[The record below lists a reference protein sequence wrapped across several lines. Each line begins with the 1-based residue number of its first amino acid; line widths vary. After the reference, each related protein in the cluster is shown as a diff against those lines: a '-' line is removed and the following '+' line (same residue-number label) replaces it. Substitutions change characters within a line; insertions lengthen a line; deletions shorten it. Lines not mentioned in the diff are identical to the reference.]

1 MSKQWLTSLF
11 RLLLI
16 VLSSHEGGKA
26 MSQSTPEEGTRTYS
40 DRPFLVYTNFG
51 VKNDFMAVKQFATR
65 READDWIDYQSA
77 ERPAYYEVIHQS
89 EFETS
94 T

>member
-16 VLSSHEGGKA
+16 VLFSNEGGKA

-65 READDWIDYQSA
+65 KEADDWIVYQSA

-89 EFETS
+89 EFDTS

>member
-16 VLSSHEGGKA
+16 VLFSHEGGKA
-26 MSQSTPEEGTRTYS
+26 MSQSTPEEGTCTYS
-40 DRPFLVYTNFG
+40 DRPFLVYTNLG
-51 VKNDFMAVKQFATR
+51 KKNDFLPVKQFATR
-65 READDWIDYQSA
+65 KEAEAWIVYQSA

-89 EFETS
+89 EFDTAL
-94 T
+94 

>member
-16 VLSSHEGGKA
+16 VLFSNEGGKA
-26 MSQSTPEEGTRTYS
+26 MSQRTSEDETRTYS

-51 VKNDFMAVKQFATR
+51 GKNDFMAVKQFATR
-65 READDWIDYQSA
+65 EEADDWIVYQSA

-89 EFETS
+89 EFVI
-94 T
+94 